1 MPHLSR
7 LLAAICAITVILV
20 SLPSD
25 AGIGDKDLPL
35 LNGEKT
41 KLLYTVVGVRD
52 SANLAT
58 SFLCTSTERSGGNRI
73 LIGIEVFLW
82 NDDLRNDVT
91 LGQGVVNVVPGG
103 TVTLSTHDTNAFVED
118 NDISTGS
125 VDQGSARIFA
135 TSKNVLCAAM
145 ILDAINNPP
154 TSMVMLPVFRATKQ
168 GGM

>member
-20 SLPSD
+20 SLPSG

-41 KLLYTVVGVRD
+41 KLLYTVVGVRNA
-52 SANLAT
+52 SNLAT
-58 SFLCTSTERSGGNRI
+58 VFHCTSTERTGGKTI
-73 LIGIEVFLW
+73 QLGIEVFNEVGTLT
-82 NDDLRNDVT
+82 NDVT
-91 LGQGVVNVVPGG
+91 GGEGWVSVAPGETYAVSTQATFGFDHDNVMNTQAVV
-103 TVTLSTHDTNAFVED
+103 
-118 NDISTGS
+118 
-125 VDQGSARIFA
+125 QGSGRIFA
-135 TSKNVLCAAM
+135 TSKSVLCSAM
-145 ILDAINNPP
+145 IVDPVNWVP

>member
-1 MPHLSR
+1 MLHLSR

-20 SLPSD
+20 SLPTD

-35 LNGEKT
+35 VGGEKT

-58 SFLCTSTERSGGNRI
+58 LFLCTSTERTDGKVIRI
-73 LIGIEVFLW
+73 GVEVFNYDTTLA
-82 NDDLRNDVT
+82 NDVT
-91 LGQGVVNVVPGG
+91 AGDGVSTIVPGG
-103 TVTLSTHDTNAFVED
+103 SATLGTQDTASFDED
-118 NDISTGS
+118 EIIDTGTIN
-125 VDQGSARIFA
+125 QGSARIFA
-135 TSKNVLCAAM
+135 TSKNVLCSAM
-145 ILDAINNPP
+145 IVDPVNNPP

>member
-7 LLAAICAITVILV
+7 LLAAICAITVIFV
-20 SLPSD
+20 SLPTG

-41 KLLYTVVGVRD
+41 KLLYTVVGVTEWFD
-52 SANLAT
+52 LAT
-58 SFLCTSTERSGGNRI
+58 SFHCTSTERVGGKNI
-73 LIGIEVFLW
+73 ELGIEIFDFDGRLA
-82 NDDLRNDVT
+82 NDVT
-91 LGQGVVNVVPGG
+91 AGEGVISVTPGS
-103 TVTLSTHDTNAFVED
+103 TVTLSTRPTTAFAES
-118 NDISTGS
+118 NNINTGYFS
-125 VDQGSARIFA
+125 KGSACIFA

-145 ILDAINNPP
+145 IVDAVNATP